1 MRTRR
6 FSTKIMLPALVAA
19 LMFTPWARAETVDR
33 VVAVVNSEIIT
44 LSELNAATAIVLGGL
59 KNKKSADASAEDKS
73 RILDGL
79 IEKAL
84 MKQSAEK
91 AGIEVSEKE
100 IDNAVEDIKKENSMT
115 QDSLLIALANNGLTY
130 ASYRE
135 QMREEIRQAKFMD
148 RQFRSGINITDED
161 VTNYYKQNLK
171 DFYGEP
177 SLKMKVILITN
188 DEHKKERVNAVME
201 GIKSGMDFS
210 TLAGEYSSSPSAKH
224 GGDIGYVKKIELD
237 PSLREIAEA
246 LAPGSVSPPIETPDG
261 TYFLQLVEKKEGEAV
276 PPIDAKK
283 NIKML
288 LFQKAAKEKYEFW
301 LVEMRKF
308 SHIEVKF

>member
-1 MRTRR
+1 MRTGR
-6 FSTKIMLPALVAA
+6 FSAKAMVPALVAA
-19 LMFTPWARAETVDR
+19 LIFTPWARAEVVDR

-44 LSELNAATAIVLGGL
+44 LSELNAATAIVMGGL
-59 KNKKSADASAEDKS
+59 KGKKSADASAEDKS

-100 IDNAVEDIKKENSMT
+100 IDNAVEDIKKENNMT

-177 SLKMKVILITN
+177 SLRIKIILIAN
-188 DEHKKERVNAVME
+188 DEHKEERVNAVTE

-224 GGDIGYVKKIELD
+224 GGDIGYVKKDELD
-237 PSLREIAEA
+237 PGLRETAET
-246 LAPGSVSPPIETPDG
+246 LAPGGISPPIETPDG

-276 PPIDAKK
+276 PPVDAKK
-283 NIKML
+283 KIKML
-288 LFQKAAKEKYEFW
+288 LFQKAAMEKYEFW

>member
-6 FSTKIMLPALVAA
+6 FSAKTAIFALIASLLAA
-19 LMFTPWARAETVDR
+19 LPARAEIIDR
-33 VVAVVNSEIIT
+33 VAAVVNSEIIT
-44 LSELNAATAIVLGGL
+44 LSELNAATAVALGGL
-59 KNKKSADASAEDKS
+59 KGKIQRDASIEDRS

-79 IEKAL
+79 IEKTL

-100 IDNAVEDIKKENSMT
+100 IDNAVEDIKKENRMT
-115 QDSLLIALANNGLTY
+115 QDALLIALATNGLTY

-148 RQFRSGINITDED
+148 RQFRSGINVTDED
-161 VTNYYKQNLK
+161 VLNYYNQNLK

-177 SLKMKVILITN
+177 SLKMKVILIAN
-188 DEHKKERVNAVME
+188 NERKKERVNAVME
-201 GIKSGMDFS
+201 GIKNNEDFS
-210 TLAGEYSSSPSAKH
+210 TLAAQYSSSPSADH
-224 GGDIGYVKKIELD
+224 GGDIGYVKKDELD
-237 PSLREIAEA
+237 PNLREIAEA
-246 LAPGSVSPPIETPDG
+246 LAPGGISPPIETPDG
-261 TYFLQLVEKKEGEAV
+261 AYFLQLVEKKDGEAT

-283 NIKML
+283 KIKML

-308 SHIEVKF
+308 SYIEVKF

>member
-1 MRTRR
+1 
-6 FSTKIMLPALVAA
+6 
-19 LMFTPWARAETVDR
+19 
-33 VVAVVNSEIIT
+33 
-44 LSELNAATAIVLGGL
+44 
-59 KNKKSADASAEDKS
+59 
-73 RILDGL
+73 
-79 IEKAL
+79 

-161 VTNYYKQNLK
+161 VTSYYKQNLK

-177 SLKMKVILITN
+177 SLKMKVILIAN
-188 DEHKKERVNAVME
+188 DEHKEERVNAVTE
-201 GIKSGMDFS
+201 GIKSNMDFS
-210 TLAGEYSSSPSAKH
+210 TLAEEYSSSPSAKH

-246 LAPGSVSPPIETPDG
+246 LGPGEISPPIETPDG
-261 TYFLQLVEKKEGEAV
+261 AYFLQLIEKKEGEAT
-276 PPIDAKK
+276 PPVEAKK
-283 NIKML
+283 KIKML

-308 SHIEVKF
+308 SYIEVKF

>member
-1 MRTRR
+1 MRSRR
-6 FSTKIMLPALVAA
+6 FSAKVMVPALVAA

-33 VVAVVNSEIIT
+33 IVAVVNSEIIT
-44 LSELNAATAIVLGGL
+44 LSELNAATAIVMGGL
-59 KNKKSADASAEDKS
+59 KGKISADASAEDKS
-73 RILDGL
+73 RILDRL

-115 QDSLLIALANNGLTY
+115 QDSLLVALANNGLTY

-135 QMREEIRQAKFMD
+135 QMREEIRQVKFMD

-177 SLKMKVILITN
+177 SLRIKVILIAN
-188 DEHKKERVNAVME
+188 DEHKEERLNAVIE
-201 GIKSGMDFS
+201 GIKNGIEFS

-224 GGDIGYVKKIELD
+224 GGDIGYVKKDELD
-237 PSLREIAEA
+237 PGLREIAEA
-246 LAPGSVSPPIETPDG
+246 LAPGEISPSIETPNG
-261 TYFLQLVEKKEGEAV
+261 TYFLQLVEKKEGESA
-276 PPIDAKK
+276 PPDETKK
-283 NIKML
+283 KIKML
-288 LFQKAAKEKYEFW
+288 LFQKAATEKYEFW

>member
-1 MRTRR
+1 MTGRLFAKT
-6 FSTKIMLPALVAA
+6 MVPALVAA
-19 LMFTPWARAETVDR
+19 LIFTSWARAEVVDR

-44 LSELNAATAIVLGGL
+44 LSDLNAATAIVLGGL
-59 KNKKSADASAEDKS
+59 KGKISADASAEDKS

-79 IEKAL
+79 IEKSL

-100 IDNAVEDIKKENSMT
+100 IDNAVEDIKKENRMT
-115 QDSLLIALANNGLTY
+115 QDALLVALANNGLTY

-135 QMREEIRQAKFMD
+135 QMREEIRQAKFME

-177 SLKMKVILITN
+177 SLKMKVILIAN
-188 DEHKKERVNAVME
+188 DEHKEERVNAVTE
-201 GIKSGMDFS
+201 GIKSNMDFS
-210 TLAGEYSSSPSAKH
+210 TLAEEYSSSPSAKH

-246 LAPGSVSPPIETPDG
+246 LGPGEISPPIETPDG
-261 TYFLQLVEKKEGEAV
+261 AYFLQLIEKKEGEAT
-276 PPIDAKK
+276 PPVEAKK
-283 NIKML
+283 KIKML

-308 SHIEVKF
+308 SYIEVKF